1 MVLNLDEVEADAMDE
16 SEETLSSQDNELH
29 DLGTGDEH
37 CEETEDEDWDPF
49 YL

>member
-16 SEETLSSQDNELH
+16 SEETLSSQDNALH
-29 DLGTGDEH
+29 DPDMADEH
-37 CEETEDEDWDPF
+37 DEEAEAEDWDPF